1 MSNNIESKKAI
12 VASIAEKMEKAQ
24 SMILIDYRG
33 ITVADD
39 TALRSKYRK
48 ENVEYAVLKNTM
60 ISLAAKQ
67 LGIEGLDQYLEGPT
81 AVAFGY
87 DDPVAPARIAAE
99 YIKSAKKTSFKCG
112 LVDNKVLDVA
122 GVTALSEL
130 PSKEVLIARIM
141 GSLNAPISNFVYC
154 IEAIRK
160 QAAGETEEA
169 AAE

>member
-1 MSNNIESKKAI
+1 MSNSIESKKAV
-12 VASIAEKMEKAQ
+12 VAAIAEKMEKAQ

-39 TALRSKYRK
+39 TALRAKYRK

-60 ISLAAKQ
+60 ISKAAAQ

-87 DDPVAPARIAAE
+87 DDPVAPARIAAS
-99 YIKSAKKTSFKCG
+99 YINSAKKTSFKCG
-112 LVDNKVLDVA
+112 LVDKKVLDA
-122 GVTALSEL
+122 KGVTALSEL

-141 GSLNAPISNFVYC
+141 GSLNAPISKFTYC

-160 QAAGETEEA
+160 QQAGEGEA
-169 AAE
+169 AE

>member
-1 MSNNIESKKAI
+1 MSNSIESKKVI
-12 VASIAEKMEKAQ
+12 VAGIAEKINRAQ

-39 TALRSKYRK
+39 TALRAKYRK
-48 ENVEYAVLKNTM
+48 ENVEYTVLKNTM
-60 ISLAAKQ
+60 IAKAAKE

-112 LVDNKVLDVA
+112 LVDRKVLDA
-122 GVTALSEL
+122 DSVTALSEL
-130 PSKEVLIARIM
+130 PSKETLIARIM
-141 GSLNAPISNFVYC
+141 GSLNAPISKFVYC

-160 QAAGETEEA
+160 QQAGEP